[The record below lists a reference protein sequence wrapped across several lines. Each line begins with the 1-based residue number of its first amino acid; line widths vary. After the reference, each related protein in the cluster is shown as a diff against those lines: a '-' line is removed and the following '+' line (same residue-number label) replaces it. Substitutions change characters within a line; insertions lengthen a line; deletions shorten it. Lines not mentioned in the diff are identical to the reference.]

1 VNNPITTSDGELLSV
16 KLKKVE
22 SFRRRT
28 ALLLV
33 APLLL
38 FIIFTYIMPIASL
51 MWRSIDNT
59 LLNSLLSNTN
69 EVIHEWNGMDLP
81 NEDVFE
87 AFYKDLRKATE
98 NKEQGKIAIRL
109 NYELSGMSSL
119 TKKDCSKNEEI

>member
-38 FIIFTYIMPIASL
+38 FIIFTYIMPITSL

-87 AFYKDLRKATE
+87 AFYK
-98 NKEQGKIAIRL
+98 I
-109 NYELSGMSSL
+109 
-119 TKKDCSKNEEI
+119 

>member
-1 VNNPITTSDGELLSV
+1 
-16 KLKKVE
+16 
-22 SFRRRT
+22 
-28 ALLLV
+28 
-33 APLLL
+33 
-38 FIIFTYIMPIASL
+38 MPIGSL

-59 LLNSLLSNTN
+59 LLNSLLSHTN

-119 TKKDCSKNEEI
+119 TKKTAR